1 MMFNSPFKNRYMDL
15 ALHKA
20 REAYEKGEIP
30 VGAVIV
36 NNDGEIIES
45 AANATISN
53 HDPTAHAEIIVIR
66 KALKKLKVNRLDF
79 CDLYV
84 TLQPCPMCS
93 HAIGLVR
100 IRRLYFGA
108 YEKSYDLND
117 CSFYKKN
124 FYEPEIISG
133 INEENCSKL
142 LKDFFRELR

>member
-20 REAYEKGEIP
+20 REAYEKGEVP

-108 YEKSYDLND
+108 YAKS
-117 CSFYKKN
+117 
-124 FYEPEIISG
+124 
-133 INEENCSKL
+133 
-142 LKDFFRELR
+142 